1 MRLKDGR
8 FYKDEQAEEGDTS
21 LSLYNV
27 NSSTDEMLTGR
38 GLPLLRRLLD
48 AKQFFFENFL
58 KKFSKNLTFL
68 LAPLFRK
75 FGVHR
80 TFLPAP

>member
-1 MRLKDGR
+1 MALTKASLKAHT
-8 FYKDEQAEEGDTS
+8 KEAAAEAVAAEAEELKFPQKNCFRDFPAYAS
-21 LSLYNV
+21 LS
-27 NSSTDEMLTGR
+27 R
-38 GLPLLRRLLD
+38 
-48 AKQFFFENFL
+48 KQFFFENFL

>member
-1 MRLKDGR
+1 MGSDDDPAVTRTPVNAIDVPNNVTDANRCLHKGQSSSLVRVGR
-8 FYKDEQAEEGDTS
+8 HGS
-21 LSLYNV
+21 N
-27 NSSTDEMLTGR
+27 
-38 GLPLLRRLLD
+38 
-48 AKQFFFENFL
+48 FFENFL

>member
-27 NSSTDEMLTGR
+27 NLSTDELLSGR
-38 GLPLLRRLLD
+38 GPH
-48 AKQFFFENFL
+48 
-58 KKFSKNLTFL
+58 LTL
-68 LAPLFRK
+68 ETQYICI
-75 FGVHR
+75 G
-80 TFLPAP
+80 T

>member
-8 FYKDEQAEEGDTS
+8 LYKDEQAEEGDTS

-38 GLPLLRRLLD
+38 GPPSTLETQYMYLFIEKKP
-48 AKQFFFENFL
+48 NIWVFL
-58 KKFSKNLTFL
+58 T
-68 LAPLFRK
+68 
-75 FGVHR
+75 
-80 TFLPAP
+80 

>member
-27 NSSTDEMLTGR
+27 NSSTDEMLTGQ
-38 GLPLLRRLLD
+38 GPPSTLET
-48 AKQFFFENFL
+48 QYICIG
-58 KKFSKNLTFL
+58 T
-68 LAPLFRK
+68 
-75 FGVHR
+75 
-80 TFLPAP
+80 